1 MSRAVAGRYE
11 EAVRA
16 ALPPRELA
24 SPGFGVLE
32 CAPGEHDAVAAALE
46 AVEPGWERRALAE
59 LPESAP
65 AARGVVCG
73 LPADAGTVLPRVN
86 QRRGWLS
93 GRGVRVVLVLDA
105 AERVR
110 WGAGAPDIDSVLEFS
125 GVLPLEAGVVDEA
138 AARAALAAWNVTRWG
153 RLDLRGL
160 VRSEGE
166 DVAWP
171 ITTVAQELDVVSYDD
186 VPSPQRFP
194 LRWLHA
200 HGTAASRRAAPAVA
214 VLGPPG
220 GGKTFLLRTLALRGA
235 GAQVLAPLSALGVPR
250 SAAELVGALEAWLL
264 GEGLAYGRCLRS
276 ALAEGTVTLLLD
288 GLDEVGGRAERVAVA
303 RAVDEL
309 VVAFP
314 RAPLWV
320 TARVAGYGDARLRS
334 CVPVVLQPLSDA
346 QVRSFLAAWCGQYAV
361 DRAGAAA
368 RAGGEADGQR
378 LAAEI
383 LGLPQLRA
391 LARSPLMLTVLA
403 VVHRAGVQLPNH
415 RAELYLHASRVLVE
429 RWNLVRSLASGT
441 DARAPLRLTDALRV
455 LGPVALGMV
464 RSGARAVS
472 TATLARAVTHA
483 LADGRLRFA
492 GSADDVVE
500 LFKGSLGLFVEVGP
514 DRWAFL
520 HLTLAE
526 YFAALELVRTG
537 ALEALADD
545 PVEAFY
551 PEWREILLLAAGE
564 LGVNRGEDARVDRL
578 VRTLVAGAQRR
589 RGAPSA
595 VVPSVL
601 GGLLAD
607 DPNLSRE
614 LAALLVGVLV
624 PTWWFERAYGPRG
637 VRAVMREARQ
647 LIAGQLER
655 GPHAERLRA
664 ALREHY
670 GGADLRRLVRNI
682 ATGSPAS
689 ATHLCEA
696 LRLAGVDPGRLV
708 AEALAHP
715 EARAKM
721 SAAAWMTG
729 AWYRDGDTVR
739 VELSASAWLDAR
751 VRAAEA
757 LVLRVRL
764 REPGTRQG
772 RTVTLAWADATPLS
786 TDAGLVLLL
795 SPLPAPAAFT
805 ADQGSAHAS
814 VVPAPRRLTAAGR
827 AG

>member
-1 MSRAVAGRYE
+1 MTA
-11 EAVRA
+11 AVRYAAAVLA
-16 ALPPRELA
+16 ALPPEELR

-32 CAPGEHDAVAAALE
+32 CAPGEQEAVAAALE
-46 AVEPGWERRALAE
+46 AVEPGWERRTLGE
-59 LPESAP
+59 LPECAP
-65 AARGVVCG
+65 GARVVACG
-73 LPADAGTVLPRVN
+73 LGADPGVVLPRVN

-105 AERVR
+105 AERAA
-110 WGAGAPDIDSVLEFS
+110 WAAGAPDIDSVLEFS
-125 GVLPLEAGVVDEA
+125 GVLPLEAGPVDEA
-138 AARAALAAWNVTRWG
+138 AARAALASWSAGRWG

-166 DVAWP
+166 DVSWS
-171 ITTVAQELDVVSYDD
+171 IRTVAQELDVGPFDET
-186 VPSPQRFP
+186 P
-194 LRWLHA
+194 LPPRMPVGILLE
-200 HGTAASRRAAPAVA
+200 GMSLTGRSGASAVA
-214 VLGPPG
+214 VVGPPG
-220 GGKTFLLRTLALRGA
+220 SGKTFLLRTLALA
-235 GAQVLAPLSALGVPR
+235 GDHTSVLAPLAALGVPR
-250 SAAELVGALEAWLL
+250 SGAELVGALERWLL
-264 GEGLAYGRCLRS
+264 GEGLAFGGLLQDALRAGS
-276 ALAEGTVTLLLD
+276 VRLLLD

-309 VVAFP
+309 AEAFP

-320 TARVAGYGDARLRS
+320 TARVAGYADAPLRR
-334 CVPVVLQPLSDA
+334 CVPVVLQPLSDG
-346 QVRSFLAAWCGQYAV
+346 QVRSFLSAWCGQYAV
-361 DRAGAAA
+361 DRAGPAA
-368 RAGGEADGQR
+368 RAGGEAEAQR

-383 LGLPQLRA
+383 LALPQLRA

-429 RWNLVRSLASGT
+429 RWNLVRSLAPG
-441 DARAPLRLTDALRV
+441 AEPRAPLRLTDALRV
-455 LGPVALGMV
+455 LGPLALALA

-472 TATLARAVTHA
+472 TATLSRAVAHA

-492 GSADDVVE
+492 GSAQDVVD
-500 LFKGSLGLFVEVGP
+500 LFKGALGLFVEVGP

-537 ALEALADD
+537 GLEALAAD

-564 LGVNRGEDARVDRL
+564 LGVNRGEDPRVDRL
-578 VRTLVAGAQRR
+578 VRALTDGARRR

-614 LAALLVGVLV
+614 LAALLIEGLV

-637 VRAVMREARQ
+637 VRAVMREARL
-647 LIAGQLER
+647 LIAGQLDR
-655 GPHAERLRA
+655 GPHAEALRA
-664 ALREHY
+664 ALRQHY

-708 AEALAHP
+708 AEAFAHP
-715 EARAKM
+715 DARTKM
-721 SAAAWMTG
+721 SAAAWMG
-729 AWYRDGDTVR
+729 SAWYRDGDTVR
-739 VELSASAWLDAR
+739 VELAASAWLDAR
-751 VRAAEA
+751 VRAGEP

-764 REPGTRQG
+764 REPGSRQG
-772 RTVTLAWADATPLS
+772 RTVTLAWAEATSLP

-795 SPLPAPAAFT
+795 PPIPAPTGLT
-805 ADQGSAHAS
+805 ADQGAAHAR
-814 VVPAPRRLTAAGR
+814 VVPARP
-827 AG
+827 